1 MAIDPL
7 KFNYIRYGNLNNE
20 NKSEEKAAE
29 QQQEALGTGSNVER
43 KEIPS
48 DKVLEYMAQASYA
61 QAPQVKPLDVSKY
74 VTPEQAERI
83 ASSVREYQKSVD
95 KTMEAVEGEFPN
107 LDDSAKMAL
116 AVELFNATNF

>member
-7 KFNYIRYGNLNNE
+7 KFNYIRYGHLERE
-20 NKSEEKAAE
+20 NKGEETAAE
-29 QQQEALGTGSNVER
+29 QQQTQGATPQPER
-43 KEIPS
+43 AEVPS
-48 DKVLEYMAQASYA
+48 DKVLEFMAQASYT

-83 ASSVREYQKSVD
+83 AGFVRDYQKSVD
-95 KTMEAVEGEFPN
+95 KTMEAVESEFPN

-116 AVELFNATNF
+116 AVDLFNATNF